1 MKQSTYNALKSF
13 IWGIANDCL
22 VDVYDVGDYRKVI
35 LPMLVIRRFDA
46 VLEPTHDAVV
56 EAKKKFVADGITVD
70 IDPALCGIANQ
81 AFVNKSD
88 FTLRDLKSRT
98 NQQQLRKDFIDYLDG
113 FSKNVQEI
121 INKFHFREQI
131 SRLSEQ
137 DRLGL
142 LIEKFVDPSI
152 NLSNKPVLNEDST
165 EKLEALDNHTMG
177 TLFEEVIR
185 MFNEQTNVT
194 DAGRHFTPRDII
206 ELMADLAFIPI
217 QDKIQST
224 TYRIYDGACG
234 TGGMLTVGESCIKQL
249 AERRG
254 KKVSIN
260 LFGQENFD
268 ETYAIACADMLLKG
282 EGTQADN
289 IFFGSTISN
298 DGFPKEE
305 FDFMLSN
312 PPFGTSWK
320 AELKAWGDIKKDEI
334 TDSRFIIDYDGDP
347 EFTLLPD
354 IGDPQMLFLAN
365 NISKMK
371 QKTSLGSR
379 IVEVHNESSLSTGR
393 AGNGSSNLRRYII
406 ENDLLEAII
415 ALPENMFYNTPI
427 GTFLWIVTNKKDAER
442 KGKVQLIDATAMWR
456 NLRKNIGDKSREI
469 TPEIRKQI
477 IDCYLAFEQADSE
490 ISRIIP
496 NEEFGYY
503 SADIMRPLRLR
514 VNLSQSNIE
523 SLQNADKELCRV
535 VKAYAE
541 NCETDMVFDY
551 NSFYKRIAAIATEM
565 SVKLTAKRKK
575 VLRDCLTEVDD
586 KAEPVVA
593 SGGDYE
599 VNKDLKDTIQIPL
612 LYEGGL
618 DGFLEDEIKPFV
630 SDAWIDKDNVKIG
643 YSISFTKYFYNPEKL
658 RNVGDILED
667 LGNSHRASSDL
678 LQTIYNG
685 ANAQSI
691 SSKVRL
697 KDSGNQWLGM
707 IPEHWELVQLWQIC
721 SEQRVINKE
730 NQESNVL
737 SLSHG
742 NIIRKKNINFGL
754 VPKDYVG
761 YQIVEPGNIIL
772 RLTDL
777 QNDQKSLR
785 TALVKER
792 GIITSAYVC
801 LKTTQNP
808 RFIQLILH
816 VYDVN
821 KYFYGLGGGVRQ
833 SIGFQEMKTM
843 LIPVPPIEEQEK
855 IAQFVDT
862 RCMSIGTV
870 IDEMIENLRQE
881 IAFLG
886 QYKTQMAT
894 DIITGRTDPDIVE
907 STELDEDTTLEE
919 TVDEEVDE

>member
-56 EAKKKFVADGITVD
+56 AAKKKFVADGITVD

-98 NQQQLRKDFIDYLDG
+98 NQQQLRRDFIDYLDG
-113 FSKNVQEI
+113 FSRNVQEI

-152 NLSNKPVLNEDST
+152 NLSSKPVLNEDGT

-234 TGGMLTVGESCIKQL
+234 TGGMLTVGESCITQL

-298 DGFPKEE
+298 DGFSKEE

-334 TDSRFIIDYDGDP
+334 TDPRFIIDYDGDP

-371 QKTSLGSR
+371 RNTQLGSR
-379 IVEVHNESSLSTGR
+379 IIEVHNGSSLF
-393 AGNGSSNLRRYII
+393 AGKSGSGTSNLRRYII
-406 ENDLLEAII
+406 ENDMLEAIV
-415 ALPENMFYNTPI
+415 ALPEKMFYNTGI
-427 GTFLWIVTNKKDAER
+427 GTYLWILTNKKDAPR
-442 KGKVQLIDATAMWR
+442 KGKIQLIDATSMGTE
-456 NLRKNIGDKSREI
+456 LRKNIGEKSVEI
-469 TPEIRKQI
+469 TPAIRKRI
-477 IDCYLAFEQADSE
+477 LEYYVAYDKADSRY
-490 ISRIIP
+490 SKVFA

-503 SADIMRPLRLR
+503 VVNIMRPLRLR
-514 VNLSQSNIE
+514 VILNPT
-523 SLQNADKELCRV
+523 SLNELKTKSKDDELVSVIDEYRKEKRQEIVDDFNVFIADVQAIADKHGL
-535 VKAYAE
+535 K
-541 NCETDMVFDY
+541 M
-551 NSFYKRIAAIATEM
+551 
-565 SVKLTAKRKK
+565 TAKRKK
-575 VLRDCLTEVDD
+575 VIQETLTEKCTD
-586 KAEPVVA
+586 ALPVLDA
-593 SGGDYE
+593 SGNTMFD
-599 VNKDLKDTIQIPL
+599 KDLCDTEQVPMT
-612 LYEGGL
+612 YAGGAEQY
-618 DGFLEDEIKPFV
+618 FEDEIKPY
-630 SDAWIDKDNVKIG
+630 SEDAWLDLDSVGIG
-643 YSISFTKYFYNPEKL
+643 YEISILKYFYQPAQLRSMDSIVQDIYEIEKKT
-658 RNVGDILED
+658 D
-667 LGNSHRASSDL
+667 
-678 LQTIYNG
+678 
-685 ANAQSI
+685 
-691 SSKVRL
+691 
-697 KDSGNQWLGM
+697 
-707 IPEHWELVQLWQIC
+707 
-721 SEQRVINKE
+721 
-730 NQESNVL
+730 
-737 SLSHG
+737 
-742 NIIRKKNINFGL
+742 GL
-754 VPKDYVG
+754 VSSV
-761 YQIVEPGNIIL
+761 
-772 RLTDL
+772 
-777 QNDQKSLR
+777 
-785 TALVKER
+785 
-792 GIITSAYVC
+792 
-801 LKTTQNP
+801 
-808 RFIQLILH
+808 
-816 VYDVN
+816 
-821 KYFYGLGGGVRQ
+821 LG
-833 SIGFQEMKTM
+833 
-843 LIPVPPIEEQEK
+843 EENHAK
-855 IAQFVDT
+855 V
-862 RCMSIGTV
+862 
-870 IDEMIENLRQE
+870 
-881 IAFLG
+881 
-886 QYKTQMAT
+886 
-894 DIITGRTDPDIVE
+894 
-907 STELDEDTTLEE
+907 
-919 TVDEEVDE
+919 